1 MESVNNNA
9 SADWSHNKKLPA
21 VSPKN
26 FTSNPVPSTPTV
38 VAPSICT
45 APSISTASKLAVPS
59 TSASPVTV
67 RLSAIVV
74 SDVVWPIVNAIP
86 EVSVA
91 IFNAPT
97 AFVI

>member
-45 APSISTASKLAVPS
+45 APSISTASKFVVPS
-59 TSASPVTV
+59 ISALPDISKVVASNSPATV
-67 RLSAIVV
+67 KTAL
-74 SDVVWPIVNAIP
+74 
-86 EVSVA
+86 VSV
-91 IFNAPT
+91 NKS
-97 AFVI
+97 VSLV